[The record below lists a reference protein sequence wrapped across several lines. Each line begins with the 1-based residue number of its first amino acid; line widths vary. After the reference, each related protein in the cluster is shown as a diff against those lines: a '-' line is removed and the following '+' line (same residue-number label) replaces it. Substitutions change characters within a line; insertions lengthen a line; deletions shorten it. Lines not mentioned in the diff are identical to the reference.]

1 LIDRS
6 KRTTFKK
13 NARAVDDEIDIK
25 VLKTGSE
32 TAFRTLVESFQDR
45 VYNTC
50 AGFAD
55 SPEEAED
62 YAQEV
67 FVEVYQSIGKF
78 RGDAT
83 LATWIYRIAV
93 TKSLEAIRK
102 KKRKKRFAIMLPL
115 SEESTST
122 GEQKYH
128 PLAQVEQRELA
139 EALHA
144 ALTHLGE
151 SQRVAFTL
159 HTVEGLSVKE
169 VGAIMKT
176 SASSVESLIHRAR
189 VNLKREL
196 TTYYGDERRSRDEQG

>member
-1 LIDRS
+1 LTDRK
-6 KRTTFKK
+6 KRTTFRE
-13 NARAVDDEIDIK
+13 NAPFVDDSIDIEA
-25 VLKTGSE
+25 LKQGSE
-32 TAFRTLVESFQDR
+32 GAFRNLVEAYQDR

-62 YAQEV
+62 CAQEV
-67 FVEVYQSIGKF
+67 FVEVYQSIGTF
-78 RGDAT
+78 RGDST

-93 TKSLEAIRK
+93 TKSLEALRRRR
-102 KKRKKRFAIMLPL
+102 RKKRFALLLPF
-115 SEESTST
+115 SEESTATT
-122 GEQKYH
+122 GEEYF
-128 PLAQVEQRELA
+128 PLAQLEQREMA
-139 EALHA
+139 GALHA

-159 HTVEGLSVKE
+159 HTIEGLPIRE
-169 VGAIMKT
+169 VSAIMNT

-196 TTYYGDERRSRDEQG
+196 ALYYKDERRGHDEQG